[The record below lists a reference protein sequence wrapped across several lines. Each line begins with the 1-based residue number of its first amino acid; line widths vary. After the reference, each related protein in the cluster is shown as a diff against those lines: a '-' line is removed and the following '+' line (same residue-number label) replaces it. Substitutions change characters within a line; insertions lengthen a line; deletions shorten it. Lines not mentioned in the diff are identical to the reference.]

1 MLMQINKMQLVFYKL
16 KMKCNGEKQ
25 NWEYKSQLR
34 KTQEVYASHL
44 RDGRKRA
51 FYKWA
56 ISVQCTGFYYVVILQ
71 FSL

>member
-1 MLMQINKMQLVFYKL
+1 MLMQINKTQLFFYKL
-16 KMKCNGEKQ
+16 KMKWNREKQ
-25 NWEYKSQLR
+25 FWKYKSQLR

-44 RDGRKRA
+44 HDWRKGA

-56 ISVQCTGFYYVVILQ
+56 ISVQRTGFYYVVILQ